1 MEPERLSRKPLWRR
15 LLRWVMILAAVVVV
29 LGILAWAIIDYA
41 ATRKLRKELDRVV
54 AAGEPLTFK
63 QMRESAGVPEPS
75 GSAGRYYSAALEL
88 LADESVTELLDEL
101 NRQASM
107 QGPKLDAALSGR
119 IEEVLRANEEALRL
133 ADSASA
139 LPMGGLDSG
148 LEFGMRAY
156 TDRIVRIRVL
166 SKLLSLRSRYL
177 AVTGRGDEAGQSVV
191 AALKVAG
198 SLDQLPVLLVY
209 LVRLALISTACS
221 DIQFTL
227 ERSEPSPSV
236 SAEWE
241 KLLRECERGLNLG
254 KVVSA
259 ERILTLAMM
268 ARMMPKDMRA
278 FLTEGNADLAVD
290 VQWPASPVLR
300 YAVALYLRNMSRI
313 ADAVKQPWPDV
324 WESVRQ
330 IEQEKP
336 GFMQSALMPPMTRVV
351 GPTGA
356 GVAKCRC
363 ARIALMIESY
373 RREKGNL
380 PQSLQELVP
389 QFGQEIPA
397 DPFTGRDLL
406 YRVQPGGFVVYSV
419 FEDGR
424 DDGGEIQKKEN
435 SREKDCGL
443 GFRLS
448 GGK

>member
-1 MEPERLSRKPLWRR
+1 
-15 LLRWVMILAAVVVV
+15 MILAAVVVV

-41 ATRKLRKELDRVV
+41 ATHKLRKELDRVV

-88 LADESVTELLDEL
+88 LVDKSVSELLDEL
-101 NRQASM
+101 NRQASV

-119 IEEVLRANEEALRL
+119 IEEALRVNEETLRL
-133 ADSASA
+133 ADHAAA

-148 LEFGMRAY
+148 LEFGMRACMN
-156 TDRIVRIRVL
+156 RMGRIRAL
-166 SKLLSLRSRYL
+166 SRLLSLRSRYL
-177 AVTGRGDEAGQSVV
+177 AVMGRGDEAGRSVM
-191 AALKVAG
+191 AALKAAG
-198 SLDQLPVLLVY
+198 SLDQQQVLIVY
-209 LVRLALISTACS
+209 LVRLALISLVCS
-221 DIQFTL
+221 DVQFVVEQSLPSSSVLMEWQKAL
-227 ERSEPSPSV
+227 EEF
-236 SAEWE
+236 E
-241 KLLRECERGLNLG
+241 LGLNLE
-254 KVVSA
+254 KVVRA
-259 ERILTLAMM
+259 ERVYTLGVTT
-268 ARMMPKDMRA
+268 RVMPKDMRA
-278 FLTEGNADLAVD
+278 FLAEGNGDVTME
-290 VQWPASPVLR
+290 VQWPPTPLLR
-300 YAVALYLRNMSRI
+300 YAVALYLRNLARV
-313 ADAVKQPWPDV
+313 ADAVRQPWPDV
-324 WESVRQ
+324 WESVRI

-336 GFMQSALMPPMTRVV
+336 GFMQGGLMPPMTRAV

-363 ARIALMIESY
+363 VRIALMIESY

-397 DPFTGRDLL
+397 DPFSGRDLL
-406 YRVQPGGFVVYSV
+406 YRVQPEAFVVYSV

-435 SREKDCGL
+435 NREKDCGL
-443 GFRLS
+443 AFRLS

>member
-1 MEPERLSRKPLWRR
+1 MEPQELSRKPLWRR
-15 LLRWVMILAAVVVV
+15 LLRWVMICAAVVVA
-29 LGILAWAIIDYA
+29 LGILTWAIIDYA

-63 QMRESAGVPEPS
+63 QLQENETIRELPGR
-75 GSAGRYYSAALEL
+75 AGRYYSAALEL
-88 LADESVTELLDEL
+88 LVEESVTELLDEL

-107 QGPKLDAALSGR
+107 QTPKLDAALLGR
-119 IEEVLRANEEALRL
+119 IEEVLRANEETLRL
-133 ADSASA
+133 ADNAAA

-148 LEFGMRAY
+148 LGFGMRAY

-177 AVTGRGDEAGQSVV
+177 AVTGRGDESGQSVL
-191 AALKVAG
+191 AALKAAG

-241 KLLRECERGLNLG
+241 KLLKECERGLNLG

-268 ARMMPKDMRA
+268 ARTMPKDMRA

-336 GFMQSALMPPMTRVV
+336 GFMQGALMPPMTRVV
-351 GPTGA
+351 GPTG
-356 GVAKCRC
+356 GSIAKCRC
-363 ARIALMIESY
+363 VRVALMVESY
-373 RREKGNL
+373 RREKGNI
-380 PQSLQELVP
+380 PNSLRELVP

-406 YRVQPGGFVVYSV
+406 YRVRPDGFVVYSV
-419 FEDGR
+419 FENGR
-424 DDGGEIQKKEN
+424 DDDGEIQKKEN
-435 SREKDCGL
+435 NREKDCGL
-443 GFRLS
+443 AVRLPVE
-448 GGK
+448 K

>member
-1 MEPERLSRKPLWRR
+1 MEPQELSRKPLWRR
-15 LLRWVMILAAVVVV
+15 LLRWVMICAAVVVA
-29 LGILAWAIIDYA
+29 LGILTWAIIDYA

-63 QMRESAGVPEPS
+63 QLQENETTREVP
-75 GSAGRYYSAALEL
+75 GRAGRYYSAAMEL
-88 LADESVTELLDEL
+88 LVEESVTELLDEL
-101 NRQASM
+101 NRQASV
-107 QGPKLDAALSGR
+107 QTPKLDAALLGR
-119 IEEVLRANEEALRL
+119 IEEVLRANEETLRL
-133 ADSASA
+133 ADNAAA

-177 AVTGRGDEAGQSVV
+177 AVTGRGDEAGQSVL
-191 AALKVAG
+191 AALKAAG

-227 ERSEPSPSV
+227 ERSEPSPSL

-336 GFMQSALMPPMTRVV
+336 GFMQGALMPPMTRVV
-351 GPTGA
+351 GPTG
-356 GVAKCRC
+356 GGIAKCRC
-363 ARIALMIESY
+363 VRVALMVESY

-380 PQSLQELVP
+380 PNSLRELVP

-406 YRVQPGGFVVYSV
+406 YRVRPDGFVVYSV
-419 FEDGR
+419 FENGR
-424 DDGGEIQKKEN
+424 DDDGKIQRQEN
-435 SREKDCGL
+435 NREKDCGL
-443 GFRLS
+443 AVRLPVE
-448 GGK
+448 K